1 MATATGQAKQIWK
14 LASGHWQAS
23 DADGSFVVV
32 ANAAGV
38 PASSKLG
45 SNPKDACALARA
57 KYLGE
62 RSFPPE
68 FTFDPGSG
76 TRLPDAP
83 IGAQAWLPPFGVPVG
98 LYEERVEDGT
108 SGGLRITGRA
118 LQVTM
123 PESGSASA
131 GPDSASAVPNLELR
145 PPPNGEYE
153 FIAVPLAASATSALV
168 ALDAES
174 GQMHLWAVQAQR
186 WLSITSA
193 SSDMVLAPSSLPH
206 RDWRCAAALDEK
218 GGLAALYLPTE
229 HGLAALRFDL
239 LALVFHVD
247 YPIKGKCRGAPLL
260 WRDKLWVMLQTEGA
274 AAGLCLQSL
283 CPHTGAVAAALPI
296 DLAPDVDWASAE
308 FSAPIYGARQLV
320 WSGVVGR
327 VVLVEQP
334 NADLAVS
341 FRPWPKGFKPA
352 FEFGA
357 PYLSASGQIWQ
368 TGWSSEQDS
377 YVCVRIDGRDLEV
390 ETLTIP
396 RLCTGQ
402 VSYRLSARM
411 KEALWQDPEQGNE
424 SNSKV
429 FVPMLESKDRSVV
442 GVKVN
447 WTGSVQAL
455 LASRERHQAVLELHS
470 GEGAATRLDE
480 FKVTQPW
487 LGRVFL
493 YDHALWFYHP
503 ELSKIIGWRTL
514 A

>member
-23 DADGSFVVV
+23 DADDSFVVV

-38 PASSKLG
+38 PVSPKLG
-45 SNPKDACALARA
+45 SNPKDACALAGV
-57 KYLGE
+57 KYVGE
-62 RSFPPE
+62 RGYPPE
-68 FTFDPGSG
+68 FIFDPGNG
-76 TRLPDAP
+76 AQLPAAP
-83 IGAQAWLPPFGVPVG
+83 TTPQAWLPPFGVPVG
-98 LYEERVEDGT
+98 LFKERVEDGT
-108 SGGLRITGRA
+108 SGGLWITGRA
-118 LQVTM
+118 LRAAM
-123 PESGSASA
+123 PNSGSAST
-131 GPDSASAVPNLELR
+131 GPDSEL
-145 PPPNGEYE
+145 PLPPNGVYE
-153 FIAVPLAASATSALV
+153 FVAVPLAASASSALV
-168 ALDAES
+168 ALDAER
-174 GQMHLWAVQAQR
+174 GQMHLWAVQGQR
-186 WLSITSA
+186 WLSITRSP
-193 SSDMVLAPSSLPH
+193 SGTELAPSSLPH
-206 RDWRCAAALDEK
+206 RDWRCAAALGEK

-247 YPIKGKCRGAPLL
+247 YPIKGKCRSAPLL
-260 WRDKLWVMLQTEGA
+260 WRDKLWVMLQPEGA

-296 DLAPDVDWASAE
+296 DLAPGVDWASAE

-320 WSGVVGR
+320 WSGVAGL
-327 VVLVEQP
+327 VVLEVQP

-402 VSYRLSARM
+402 ASYRLSARM

-455 LASRERHQAVLELHS
+455 LASKERHQAVLELHS
-470 GEGAATRLDE
+470 GEGAEFRLDE
-480 FKVTQPW
+480 FKVAQPW

-493 YDHALWFYHP
+493 YQHALWFYHP
-503 ELSKIIGWRTL
+503 ELSKLIGWRIQ